1 MVLLVPNK
9 TNSPI
14 AAPSQQVSI
23 AIEPVLLDVQQSA
36 VFLAASTRRIRYLI
50 NTNKLKHARLGK
62 KLVISVASLRE
73 YANRLVAA

>member
-1 MVLLVPNK
+1 MPTPKSK
-9 TNSPI
+9 TPI
-14 AAPSQQVSI
+14 VASPSQQVSI

-50 NTNKLKHARLGK
+50 NTDKLKSARLGK
-62 KLVISVASLRE
+62 KLVVSVASLRE

>member
-1 MVLLVPNK
+1 MERK
-9 TNSPI
+9 TKSGQAI
-14 AAPSQQVSI
+14 KQPSRQVTI

-50 NTNKLKHARLGK
+50 NTNKLRHARLGK
-62 KLVISVASLRE
+62 KLVVSVASLRE